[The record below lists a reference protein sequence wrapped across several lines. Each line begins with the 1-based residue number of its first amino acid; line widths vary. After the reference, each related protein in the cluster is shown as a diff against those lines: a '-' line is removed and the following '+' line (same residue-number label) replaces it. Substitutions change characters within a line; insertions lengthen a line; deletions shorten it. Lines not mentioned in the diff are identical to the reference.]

1 MSVFFKIAV
10 INGLAALTAFAS
22 AVPSAQKVSD
32 TVVNAQGLTFA
43 SGIYGLCI
51 NGLGF
56 QQEAVISHNGWQYVA
71 YYNGSR
77 RICLSR
83 RQLPSGAWQTI
94 EFTDYYFSGTNA
106 HDVVVMGICP
116 NDGTIHL
123 AYDHHGDT
131 LHYRVSQADIAA
143 NPALYTWSASLFGAN
158 RSYLEAGKT
167 LTYVTYPRFF
177 QTPDGNMKMT
187 YRYGGS
193 GAGDT
198 MLVDYDGA
206 TGTWSGGRMV
216 ISREGTYGS
225 SPDRCAYLNRMEC
238 DEQGNLHAT
247 WCWRESA
254 TGLAN
259 HDIMYAWSTD
269 GGWTWLNGSY
279 RAIRAD
285 LNGAASGTLFN
296 LVRRRHDE
304 NLIATLTGNPS
315 ADTLITLNSQG
326 VTAEFIDSYYGLM
339 NQQTQTIDPQRRV
352 HTVMWH
358 CTDETYDY
366 ARSLGFS
373 SMGTWG
379 PAIARRY
386 HHYWRDLDGTWNHA
400 QLPPVAGSR
409 PKMFIRGNGD
419 AFVIYQSCQ
428 DPAALGYN
436 LYFTN
441 GDLTICA
448 ATAQSGW
455 TDWQVIHTEPGL
467 FINEM
472 LGDYPRFRT
481 DEILSVMVQETP
493 ATSGRST
500 PIRILDFAFSE

>member
-1 MSVFFKIAV
+1 M
-10 INGLAALTAFAS
+10 LTAFAS

-32 TVVNAQGLTFA
+32 TVVHAQGLTFA

-51 NGLGF
+51 NGLAF
-56 QQEAVISHNGWQYVA
+56 QQEAVMSHNGWQYVT
-71 YYNGSR
+71 YYNAGR

-83 RQLPSGAWQTI
+83 RQLPAGAWETI
-94 EFTDYYFSGTNA
+94 EFSDYYFSGTDA
-106 HDVVVMGICP
+106 HNVVVMGICP

-123 AYDHHGDT
+123 AYDHHGST
-131 LHYRVSQADIAA
+131 LHYRVSQPDVAA

-158 RSYLEAGKT
+158 RNYLETGKT

-177 QTPDGNMKMT
+177 QTPDGNMKMA

-198 MLVDYDGA
+198 MLVDYDGI

-216 ISREGTYGS
+216 INREGTYGT
-225 SPDRCAYLNRMEC
+225 SPDRCAYMNRMEC
-238 DEQGNLHAT
+238 DAQGNLHTT

-269 GGWTWLNGSY
+269 GGWTWLNGSCS
-279 RAIRAD
+279 AIRAD
-285 LNGAASGTLFN
+285 LNGSSTQTLFH
-296 LVRRRHDE
+296 LIRRRHAD
-304 NLIATLTGNPS
+304 NIIAMLTGNSS
-315 ADTLITLNSQG
+315 ADTLIDLNSPG
-326 VTAEFIDSYYGLM
+326 VTAVSIDSYYGLM
-339 NQQTQTIDPQRRV
+339 NQQAQAIDPQGRV

-358 CTDETYDY
+358 CTDETYDQ
-366 ARSLGFS
+366 ARSLGYT

-386 HHYWRDLDGTWNHA
+386 HHYWRDTDGTWNHA

-409 PKMFIRGNGD
+409 PKLFIRANGD
-419 AFVIYQSCQ
+419 AFVVYQACQ
-428 DPAALGYN
+428 DPQALGYN

-441 GDLTICA
+441 GVLTVCA
-448 ATAQSGW
+448 ATAQSQW
-455 TDWQVIHTEPGL
+455 TDWQVVYTEPGL

-472 LGDYPRFRT
+472 LGDYSRFKS
-481 DEILSVMVQETP
+481 DEILSVMAQETP
-493 ATSGRST
+493 AAAGQAA
-500 PIRILDFAFSE
+500 PIRILDFAFGE